1 MKPRPMIVLALAG
14 LSLAGTV
21 AALAQEGGGPA
32 AAQQTSDSVFSLL
45 LRGGPVMIPL
55 AICSI
60 LAVTLSFERLIS
72 LSRPRIL
79 PPNLRESVFTT
90 VVKDGQ
96 RHWRHGI
103 ELCEELTAPLS
114 RVFRTGLL
122 KRSESRA
129 YVEKAMSDTA
139 ALEVGKL
146 RRSLRGLKII
156 ATVSPLLGLL
166 GTVAGM
172 IRSFQ
177 TVAASTGSL
186 GRAEMLAQGI
196 YEAMVTTATGLSVA
210 IPALVAYSFLFN
222 RVDKFADAI
231 EEEGDAFADQLQAT
245 LHNRELSDA
254 ADAPRPAPN
263 AEATPEEER
272 HEYSAV

>member
-1 MKPRPMIVLALAG
+1 MKPRPSILFALAG
-14 LSLAGTV
+14 LSLAGTAVALGQEAAAPV
-21 AALAQEGGGPA
+21 AAQE
-32 AAQQTSDSVFSLL
+32 TTDSILSLL

-60 LAVTLSFERLIS
+60 LAVTLSFERMIS
-72 LSRPRIL
+72 LSRPRVL

-90 VVKDGQ
+90 VVKEGQ

-103 ELCEELTAPLS
+103 ELCEELSAPLAK
-114 RVFRTGLL
+114 VFRTGLL
-122 KRSESRA
+122 KRGESRE
-129 YVEKAMSDTA
+129 YVDKAMSDCA

-196 YEAMVTTATGLSVA
+196 YEAMVTTATGLTVA
-210 IPALVAYSFLFN
+210 IPALVAYHFLYN

-231 EEEGDAFADQLQAT
+231 EEEGDAFADELRDTLQNA
-245 LHNRELSDA
+245 ELSDA
-254 ADAPRPAPN
+254 ADSPRPAQD
-263 AEATPEEER
+263 ATPEEER
-272 HEYSAV
+272 NEYSAV